1 MRSQNKASILVTAG
15 SPAAT
20 WAGTSGGLQHSPSH
34 LSPKSWSTESPG
46 CWCPIMKRHFTE
58 HRVEQSPADGTS
70 LSLASPESM
79 EEGTE
84 VCWSGRSQERVE
96 GCCQLCPLGR
106 RPQRMRSGH
115 GVTPQCCYQS
125 VVLAIKMGGGY
136 A

>member
-1 MRSQNKASILVTAG
+1 
-15 SPAAT
+15 
-20 WAGTSGGLQHSPSH
+20 
-34 LSPKSWSTESPG
+34 
-46 CWCPIMKRHFTE
+46 MKRHFTD
-58 HRVEQSPADGTS
+58 HRVEQLPTDGTS

-106 RPQRMRSGH
+106 RPPRMRSGH
-115 GVTPQCCYQS
+115 GVTPQWYYQS
-125 VVLAIKMGGGY
+125 VVLAIKIGGGY